1 MKKKIIEDNVLS
13 VVLNMIK
20 ADIGI
25 SVLPNIIVE
34 ASSKEFSERV
44 ANIYHKELIKANKFP
59 KFYKNKVCFSQ
70 APLLAYRLYLD
81 SLSSACEYQ
90 NIFYGVHLIH
100 FDPDEEYKEEF
111 ILELMELINKSSDS
125 AKYILATPSP
135 RLVNLFK
142 EKCNCI
148 KLNET
153 EQHSAYNYLEDYI
166 TNSNM
171 YLSIDEK
178 KAIQKKLENISPNK
192 WNPYLNSIAQE
203 YYLSDDKDF
212 ISRIMENNFEK
223 DKRRPIGFGM

>member
-1 MKKKIIEDNVLS
+1 MKKKRIEDNVLS
-13 VVLNMIK
+13 VVINMIK
-20 ADIGI
+20 ADSDI

-34 ASSKEFSERV
+34 ASSKEFSECV
-44 ANIYHKELIKANKFP
+44 ANNYYKELIKANKFP

-70 APLLAYRLYLD
+70 APLLAYRLFLD
-81 SLSSACEYQ
+81 SLASACEYQ

-111 ILELMELINKSSDS
+111 ILELIELINKSNGS
-125 AKYILATPSP
+125 AKYILSTPSP
-135 RLVNLFK
+135 KLVNLFR

-148 KLNET
+148 KLKEI
-153 EQHSAYNYLEDYI
+153 EQHSACNYLEDYI

-178 KAIQKKLENISPNK
+178 KAIQNKLEKISPDK
-192 WNPYLNSIAQE
+192 WNAYLNSIALE

-212 ISRIMENNFEK
+212 ISRIMENDFEK